1 MKNRK
6 KLYILIIIAAAILLI
21 AAIPLIKR
29 LGPVLLNTIT
39 GILNDTKE
47 SYTKTF
53 IVILIIY
60 VIKTIVMVIPLN
72 VLYIAAGM
80 ILPPLYAVIISYIGV
95 TVEMALGFFIGRR
108 IKQTN
113 TFKKLGK
120 NKYANKVMEFGSSNS
135 ILSSMLVRIVKG
147 PPADLTSI
155 LMGSTG
161 MNYPQYILGTL
172 IGITPGMIPVIFMGK
187 AVFNPF
193 SAEFFVPLVL
203 YLIFIIVTF
212 IIFRNK

>member
-95 TVEMALGFFIGRR
+95 TVEMTLGFFIGRR

>member
-6 KLYILIIIAAAILLI
+6 KLYILIISATAILLI
-21 AAIPLIKR
+21 AAIPLFKK

-47 SYTKTF
+47 SYTNTF
-53 IVILIIY
+53 IAILILY
-60 VIKTIVMVIPLN
+60 VIKTIVMIIPLN
-72 VLYIAAGM
+72 VLYIATGM

-95 TVEMALGFFIGRR
+95 AVEMTLGFFIGRR
-108 IKQTN
+108 IKQTDS
-113 TFKKLGK
+113 FKKLAK
-120 NKYANKVMEFGSSNS
+120 NKYANKVMEFGNSNS

-155 LMGSTG
+155 FMGSTG
-161 MNYPQYILGTL
+161 MNYPHYILGTL

-203 YLIFIIVTF
+203 YIIFMVVTF
-212 IIFRNK
+212 VIFRNK